1 MPVRV
6 AVLDDHQGIAL
17 RSGPWASLGAGVEVE
32 AFTDHVAGDAAL
44 AERLAPFEVV
54 VAMRERTPFTAAR
67 LAALPALRLLVTT
80 GMANPRSTW
89 RPRASAA
96 SWSAAPARCRAR
108 RRSSPGG

>member
-1 MPVRV
+1 MAASVPVMPVRV

-17 RSGPWASLGAGVEVE
+17 RSGPWSSLGAGVRVE

-67 LAALPALRLLVTT
+67 AR
-80 GMANPRSTW
+80 GSC
-89 RPRASAA
+89 RPCGCS
-96 SWSAAPARCRAR
+96 
-108 RRSSPGG
+108 